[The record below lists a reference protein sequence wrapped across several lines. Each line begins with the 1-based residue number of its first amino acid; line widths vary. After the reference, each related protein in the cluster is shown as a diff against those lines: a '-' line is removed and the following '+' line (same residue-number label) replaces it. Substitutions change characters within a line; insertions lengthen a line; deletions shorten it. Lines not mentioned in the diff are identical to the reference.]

1 MSPIDDENNDS
12 PLDITNTDTVPL
24 KIKSGPKKKVS
35 WAPVL
40 STDSFFLKDE
50 APEKINMPIE
60 EVEKIQERIMSE
72 MKANN
77 KQNDLDSNN
86 MANTT
91 NLSMPI
97 QQNNQQFI
105 NFQSK
110 IFNLQSISNFE
121 KNLYKNSKDY
131 KSNMTDDE
139 KREYCSL
146 QPKC

>member
-1 MSPIDDENNDS
+1 MSPIDEVSSDS
-12 PLDITNTDTVPL
+12 PLDITITDNVTKKV
-24 KIKSGPKKKVS
+24 KTGPKKKVS

-60 EVEKIQERIMSE
+60 EVERIQERIMNE

-77 KQNDLDSNN
+77 KQNDMDSSN
-86 MANTT
+86 APTS
-91 NLSMPI
+91 LSMPNL
-97 QQNNQQFI
+97 QQSNQQFI

-131 KSNMTDDE
+131 KNNMTEDE

-146 QPKC
+146 QPQC

>member
-1 MSPIDDENNDS
+1 MSPIDDENSDS
-12 PLDITNTDTVPL
+12 PLDITNTISKKVKT
-24 KIKSGPKKKVS
+24 GPKKKVS

-60 EVEKIQERIMSE
+60 EVERIQERIMSE

-77 KQNDLDSNN
+77 KQNDMDLNN
-86 MANTT
+86 APT
-91 NLSMPI
+91 NLSMPNL
-97 QQNNQQFI
+97 QQSNQQFI

-131 KSNMTDDE
+131 KNNMTEDE